1 MKGLYQLHNHLVGKF
16 LLSMA
21 VGCKPTVPSKY
32 FSPGELED
40 LLYDYH
46 LADAMA
52 HRLPRLCREPCAYRE
67 AVMKKYDVT
76 QAEFDSSIGLL
87 HASCRRV
94 AWHLREI

>member
-1 MKGLYQLHNHLVGKF
+1 MKGLYHCTIILLGMF

-32 FSPGELED
+32 ISPGELED

-52 HRLPRLCREPCAYRE
+52 QQAPGDYAENLVAYRE
-67 AVMKKYDVT
+67 AVMKK
-76 QAEFDSSIGLL
+76 
-87 HASCRRV
+87 
-94 AWHLREI
+94 